1 MAIRA
6 LIFGTDDIYPALK
19 NFYKQEVKK
28 GNLEI
33 IGYAI
38 IGEDGKIS
46 VGKTE
51 RGGGCR
57 FRN

>member
-1 MAIRA
+1 MAIKA
-6 LIFGTDDIYPALK
+6 LIFGTDDIYLALK

-46 VGKTE
+46 FGKTE
-51 RGGGCR
+51 RGGA
-57 FRN
+57 